1 MTRRT
6 DDRRVSKR
14 VWIAVLVA
22 ITGFNVAMLAAA
34 PWGDGGYTCSGTGIG
49 RVLHPLPTGQSSIG
63 FDTGAGCNDG
73 ARLQVGAAGVV
84 DVIAVTGWGVAAR
97 RRRRYRADDV
107 RSTSGGT
114 GLGPPGGQRTETL
127 A

>member
-14 VWIAVLVA
+14 VGVAVLVVT
-22 ITGFNVAMLAAA
+22 ITGFNVGMLVAA
-34 PWGDGGYTCSGTGIG
+34 PWGDGSYTCSGTGIA
-49 RVLHPLPTGQSSIG
+49 RVLHPLPTGQSIG
-63 FDTGAGCNDG
+63 LDTGAGCNDG
-73 ARLQVGAAGVV
+73 ARLQVGAAGAV
-84 DVIAVTGWGVAAR
+84 DIIAVAGWGVAAR
-97 RRRRYRADDV
+97 RPRHYRTGDV
-107 RSTSGGT
+107 RSTPGGT